1 LVDLPGPG
9 EFSVVL
15 VASIG
20 FSMLVFS
27 HASRHGSRHPTAW
40 GIVGFL
46 FAGVG
51 ALVYFV
57 SYLLRGRRSPG

>member
-1 LVDLPGPG
+1 VEVPGPG
-9 EFSVVL
+9 EFVL
-15 VASIG
+15 VLAVSIG

-27 HASRHGSRHPTAW
+27 HASRHGSRHATAW

-46 FAGVG
+46 FAGLG

-57 SYLLRGRRSPG
+57 NFWLGRRRAG